1 MVRIENVVAVVV
13 AGAAQANC
21 NGSKIYKPC
30 VSNERCRYL
39 RGFIFLMDSYKCNLH
54 S

>member
-1 MVRIENVVAVVV
+1 MVRIENVVGVVV

-39 RGFIFLMDSYKCNLH
+39 RGFIF
-54 S
+54 